1 MWASILAST
10 CGLVR
15 KLGSS
20 AGASLPVGLV
30 GVGVFGFVITISL
43 FVLVA
48 RHLPCSPERGG
59 QTAPLRQ
66 NVLWTQRIRR
76 FIGRRNWRRRQ
87 LPWRGFER
95 VEALFHVVH

>member
-1 MWASILAST
+1 MWASIFAST
-10 CGLVR
+10 SGLVR

-20 AGASLPVGLV
+20 AGAALPLALV
-30 GVGVFGFVITISL
+30 GAGVFGFVITISL

-66 NVLWTQRIRR
+66 NRSWTQRIRR

-87 LPWRGFER
+87 LPWRGVRSE
-95 VEALFHVVH
+95 EQTCEI

>member
-1 MWASILAST
+1 MWASIFAST
-10 CGLVR
+10 SVLVR

-20 AGASLPVGLV
+20 AGAALPLALV
-30 GVGVFGFVITISL
+30 GAGAFGFVITISL

-48 RHLPCSPERGG
+48 RHLPCSPERDG

-66 NVLWTQRIRR
+66 NVSWTQRIRR
-76 FIGRRNWRRRQ
+76 FIGRRNWRWQQ

-95 VEALFHVVH
+95 VEPLLNSVH